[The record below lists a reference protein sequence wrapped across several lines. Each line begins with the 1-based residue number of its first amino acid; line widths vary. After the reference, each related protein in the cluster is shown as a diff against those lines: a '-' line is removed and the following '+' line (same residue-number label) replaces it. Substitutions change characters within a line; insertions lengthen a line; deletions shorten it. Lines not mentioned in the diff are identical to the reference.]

1 VTALA
6 IGIVLLG
13 LSIFCLPLVL
23 LAEGVAQ
30 HILEGDRD
38 E

>member
-1 VTALA
+1 MTALA

-13 LSIFCLPLVL
+13 LSIFCWPLVL
-23 LAEGVAQ
+23 LAEGLARQ
-30 HILEGDRD
+30 ILEGDLD